1 MKVSEGAFSL
11 MSGAASEFM
20 SKVRDALCLSL
31 SDTHT
36 HTQEDADAA
45 DMHID
50 LVRNIEQAIADSAT
64 TLFCCPPSS
73 TPPSTPHSGAP
84 GVAPLSIE
92 SSLREAW
99 RQMSQEVCLF

>member
-1 MKVSEGAFSL
+1 MHSVS
-11 MSGAASEFM
+11 
-20 SKVRDALCLSL
+20 LSL